1 MYDVK
6 HPNICKI
13 KDLEII
19 KELLSLLL
27 TDMPSQKYS
36 CCSDF
41 LRINTT
47 FQRFKQYFKAWIGN
61 LAEEQSRKQQ

>member
-27 TDMPSQKYS
+27 TDMPSYILLL
-36 CCSDF
+36 F
-41 LRINTT
+41 
-47 FQRFKQYFKAWIGN
+47 
-61 LAEEQSRKQQ
+61 

>member
-1 MYDVK
+1 MMS
-6 HPNICKI
+6 NICKM

-19 KELLSLLL
+19 KELLSLVL
-27 TDMPSQKYS
+27 TDMPSQHS

-61 LAEEQSRKQQ
+61 LAEEKSRNQQ

>member
-1 MYDVK
+1 MILLLNKLSSQQGFYFKWKTMYDVK

-27 TDMPSQKYS
+27 TDMPSYILLL
-36 CCSDF
+36 F
-41 LRINTT
+41 
-47 FQRFKQYFKAWIGN
+47 
-61 LAEEQSRKQQ
+61 

>member
-1 MYDVK
+1 MMS
-6 HPNICKI
+6 NIRKI

-27 TDMPSQKYS
+27 TDMPSHQYS

-41 LRINTT
+41 FRINTT
-47 FQRFKQYFKAWIGN
+47 FQRFKQYFKP
-61 LAEEQSRKQQ
+61 